1 MSGSRCIRLLSFTS
15 EIDKKYE
22 KIIGFNTVDLFYRDI
37 GNIDLIKRGILGN
50 QTFVLLPESEKIDN
64 IIDILLNREL

>member
-1 MSGSRCIRLLSFTS
+1 MSGSCGIGLLSFPP
-15 EIDKKYE
+15 EMDKKNE
-22 KIIGFNTVDLFYRDI
+22 KIIRFNTVDLLYRDI

-50 QTFVLLPESEKIDN
+50 QTFVLLPEPEKIDD